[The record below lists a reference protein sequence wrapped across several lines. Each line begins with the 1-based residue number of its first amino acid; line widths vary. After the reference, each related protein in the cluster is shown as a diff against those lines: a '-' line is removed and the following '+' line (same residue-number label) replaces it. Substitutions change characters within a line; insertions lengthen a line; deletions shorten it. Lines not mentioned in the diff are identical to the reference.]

1 MTQQTNNNVSLWKGI
16 FGGILGGIIILII
29 FFTLQPQTQSV
40 NDTTVYSQEQSQES
54 IQTLTDFEAAIT
66 GAVDVAADA
75 VVSINNL
82 QSVQPLQLS
91 NLLEGYSTYS
101 SGQSG
106 YDLENP
112 EDSLVVAS
120 VGSGVIYK
128 IDGSTAYVVTNNH
141 VIDGAEKLEVITSD
155 DTTIEAELVG
165 SDEATDLAVLKISSE
180 NVTKSI
186 EFADSDEIKV
196 GSLAIAI
203 GSPLGSQFATSVTQG
218 IVSAVERVVQIDADD
233 DGQYDWEMTLLQT
246 DAAINPGN
254 SGGALVNKNGQL
266 IGINSSK
273 LSSTD
278 IEGMGFAIPSN
289 EVQYIIT
296 QLENNGKVIRP
307 VLGVAGIIPVSD
319 VSVRSKVEVLGL
331 DQNATEGVVIQVVS
345 PGSAASNAGLQQYD
359 IITSMDGV
367 EVNDLVTLRQL
378 LYQHN
383 VGDTI
388 ELNIIRNGQ
397 LQTVSVELT
406 ESNE

>member
-1 MTQQTNNNVSLWKGI
+1 MTQQKENNVSLWKGI
-16 FGGILGGIIILII
+16 FGGVIGGIIIIVI
-29 FFTLQPQTQSV
+29 FFMLQPQTKSV
-40 NDTTVYSQEQSQES
+40 NNATVYSQEQSQES
-54 IQTLTDFEAAIT
+54 IQTLTDFESAIT

-82 QSVQPLQLS
+82 QSVQPMQLS

-101 SGQSG
+101 SGQNG

-128 IDGSTAYVVTNNH
+128 IDADTAYVVTNNH
-141 VIDGAEKLEVITSD
+141 VVNGAEKLEVITSD
-155 DTTIEAELVG
+155 NSTIDAELVG

-180 NVTKSI
+180 NITKAI
-186 EFADSDEIKV
+186 EFANSDEIKV

-289 EVQYIIT
+289 EVKYIIS
-296 QLENNGKVIRP
+296 QLESNGKVIRP
-307 VLGVAGIIPVSD
+307 VLGVAGIVPVSD
-319 VSVRSKVEVLGL
+319 LSVRSKVEILEL
-331 DQNATEGVVIQVVS
+331 DQNASDGVVVQVVS
-345 PGSAASNAGLQQYD
+345 PGSAAANAGLQQYD
-359 IITSMDGV
+359 IITAMDGV
-367 EVNDLVTLRQL
+367 EINDLVTLRQL

-388 ELNIIRNGQ
+388 ELEIIRNGQ
-397 LQTVSVELT
+397 NQTVSVKLT